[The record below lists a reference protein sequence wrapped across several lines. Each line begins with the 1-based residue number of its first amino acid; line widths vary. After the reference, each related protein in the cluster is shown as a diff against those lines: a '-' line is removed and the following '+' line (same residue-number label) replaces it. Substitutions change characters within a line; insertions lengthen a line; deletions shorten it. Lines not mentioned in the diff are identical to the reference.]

1 MKKIRYFQLLIYI
14 MSTKRFFS
22 RGFVYIS
29 LNQSNHKI
37 YNKCYS
43 NQSHILFKFLTRH
56 VDFYAIAPF

>member
-1 MKKIRYFQLLIYI
+1 

-37 YNKCYS
+37 YNKRYS